1 MTVSPE
7 TDDIDTDRDR
17 VPDGGQQAGAQHV
30 SVLVVGAGIS
40 GLGVARHL
48 LRRFPAK
55 SFTVLEARDTFGGTW
70 SVNRYPGVRSDSD
83 MYTFGYSFK
92 PWLKDELA
100 TAEQIRAY
108 LGEVIAENDLA
119 RHIRYRHRVTAAS
132 WSSDTRLW
140 TVEATRLDTGEQ
152 LRYTADFVWMCQGYY
167 RQDQGYTPQWPGME
181 TFGGQ
186 IVHSLTWPEDLDY
199 AGKKVVIIGSGAT
212 AATLVPAMAQ
222 NGAAH
227 VTMVQRSPTYY
238 IASPKANELADTLR
252 SVDTP
257 AEWTH
262 EIVRRFIL
270 KQGREMR
277 ERRAAAPE
285 KMRLWFIDQARQALP
300 EGYDVDTHFTPRY
313 PLGRQRICRIPDG
326 DFFTAIREG
335 KASVVTDTIAEFT
348 EHGVRLSS
356 GEVLE
361 ADIVVT
367 ATGFHLSVMGG
378 IPFSVDGQPVDWAST
393 VTYHGIMF
401 TGVPNLAY
409 IFGYW
414 RSSWTLRV
422 DLISDLVCRLL
433 EHMDERGA
441 TVVVPALRDGEAG
454 MPLRP
459 WTDPDD
465 FNPGYLLRSIHR
477 VPRQGDRMPWRG
489 TDVGYFDEREIL
501 PAADF
506 GDGTLTF
513 S

>member
-1 MTVSPE
+1 M
-7 TDDIDTDRDR
+7 
-17 VPDGGQQAGAQHV
+17 A
-30 SVLVVGAGIS
+30 
-40 GLGVARHL
+40 
-48 LRRFPAK
+48 
-55 SFTVLEARDTFGGTW
+55 EA
-70 SVNRYPGVRSDSD
+70 
-83 MYTFGYSFK
+83 
-92 PWLKDELA
+92 
-100 TAEQIRAY
+100 
-108 LGEVIAENDLA
+108 
-119 RHIRYRHRVTAAS
+119 
-132 WSSDTRLW
+132 
-140 TVEATRLDTGEQ
+140 
-152 LRYTADFVWMCQGYY
+152 
-167 RQDQGYTPQWPGME
+167 
-181 TFGGQ
+181 
-186 IVHSLTWPEDLDY
+186 
-199 AGKKVVIIGSGAT
+199 
-212 AATLVPAMAQ
+212 
-222 NGAAH
+222 
-227 VTMVQRSPTYY
+227 
-238 IASPKANELADTLR
+238 LR

-262 EIVRRFIL
+262 EIVRRLIL
-270 KQGREMR
+270 KQAREAR
-277 ERRAAAPE
+277 ERRASAPE
-285 KMRLWFIDQARQALP
+285 EMREWFIDQARRALP
-300 EGYDVDTHFTPRY
+300 PGYDVDRHFTPRY

-326 DFFTAIREG
+326 DFFTAISEG
-335 KASVVTDTIAEFT
+335 RASVVTDTIEEFT
-348 EHGVRLSS
+348 EHGIRLSS
-356 GEVLE
+356 GETLE

-367 ATGFHLSVMGG
+367 ATGFHLSVMGD
-378 IPFSVDGQPVDWAST
+378 IPFFVDDEPVDWAST

-465 FNPGYLLRSIHR
+465 FNPGYLLRSVHR